1 MIKEALQYVLGLN
14 TAGVENVNG
23 QQYYKTLNTITPI
36 EPLPTKQPHKHNVTT
51 LSSIV
56 EYIQRGADGVLE
68 EAKPRLIIH
77 IEGPVCVT
85 LKTEAFGYH
94 AQQTTLVEAEP
105 MIPKV
110 SFDQWMDAERFNV
123 YLQSQFVNRGDRAA
137 LLQCVGNI
145 SEENVANAND
155 DGVTQKVV
163 VKTGVVTQGIA
174 LVPNPVKLAPYRTFI
189 EVEQPESDFVFRMQ
203 SGPKCALFEADG
215 GAWKIE
221 AIKRIAEYFN
231 SNLASYIDSDQVIIL
246 S

>member
-14 TAGVENVNG
+14 TAGVETVDG
-23 QQYYKTLNTITPI
+23 QKYYKTLGNIVPI
-36 EPLPTKQPHKHNVTT
+36 EPLPEKQPKKHNVTT

-56 EYIQRGADGVLE
+56 EYIRRGADRTGYDNS
-68 EAKPRLIIH
+68 PRLIIH
-77 IEGPVCVT
+77 VEGPMCVT

-105 MIPKV
+105 MIPRV
-110 SFDQWMDAERFNV
+110 QFDQWMDSERFNI
-123 YLQSQFVNRGDRAA
+123 YLQAQFVDNADRKA
-137 LLQCVGNI
+137 LLKCVGNI

-155 DGVTQKVV
+155 DGVSQKVV
-163 VKTGVVTQGIA
+163 VKTGVVSQGVA

-221 AIKRIAEYFN
+221 AMKRIAEYFERELSEAIAN
-231 SNLASYIDSDQVIIL
+231 NKVILL